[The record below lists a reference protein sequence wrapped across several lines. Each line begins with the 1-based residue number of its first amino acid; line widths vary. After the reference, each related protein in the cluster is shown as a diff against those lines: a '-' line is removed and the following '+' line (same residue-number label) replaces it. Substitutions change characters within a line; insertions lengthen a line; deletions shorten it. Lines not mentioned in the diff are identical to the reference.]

1 MTLNELSNAS
11 GLNENGD
18 YTWIKIANR
27 NNIDKLKEISVQSI
41 FTKAK
46 TARHC
51 KTSTLLIL
59 HNLHL

>member
-27 NNIDKLKEISVQSI
+27 NNIDKLKEISGSI
-41 FTKAK
+41 Y
-46 TARHC
+46 
-51 KTSTLLIL
+51 IY
-59 HNLHL
+59 